1 MNSPESQNDP
11 RFLTKR
17 IGLFKEAPH
26 SRSVTSTISALL
38 KINSA
43 RNLSS
48 ASMGFACFFGY
59 KTSMRFKS
67 RLIRGTLI
75 QRYKRFLADVRL
87 ENDEVVTA
95 HCTNTGSMMGCKEP
109 GSAVYISR
117 SDKLQRKLAYTW
129 EMIEIAG
136 SWVGINTM
144 HPNKLVA
151 EAVESGVIKELRGY
165 PTIRREV
172 KVSAHTR
179 LDLCLEG
186 SSGNCFVEVK
196 NVTLAV
202 DGTAAFP
209 DAVSE
214 RGTKHLKELIRLKR
228 QGHRAALVF
237 VIQRGDCETF
247 RPADEI
253 DSEYGRWLRKAV
265 KAGVEALPYIAR
277 VAPKEI
283 ILSERIAIQL

>member
-1 MNSPESQNDP
+1 
-11 RFLTKR
+11 
-17 IGLFKEAPH
+17 
-26 SRSVTSTISALL
+26 
-38 KINSA
+38 
-43 RNLSS
+43 
-48 ASMGFACFFGY
+48 
-59 KTSMRFKS
+59 MRFKS

-87 ENDEVVTA
+87 ATGEVVTA

-117 SDKLQRKLAYTW
+117 SDNLNRKLLYTW
-129 EMIEIAG
+129 ELINANNT
-136 SWVGINTM
+136 WVGINTM
-144 HPNKLVA
+144 HPNKLVP
-151 EAVESGVIKELRGY
+151 EAVEAGVIAELSGY

-172 KVSAHTR
+172 KVSAHSR

-186 SSGNCFVEVK
+186 ENGNCFVEVK

-214 RGTKHLKELIRLKR
+214 RGTKHLKELMRLRR
-228 QGHRAALVF
+228 QGHRAAIVF
-237 VIQRGDCETF
+237 VIQRGDCEHF

-253 DSEYGRWLRKAV
+253 DQEYGRWLRRAIN
-265 KAGVEALPYIAR
+265 AGVEALPYRAK
-277 VAPKEI
+277 VTPKEI
-283 ILSERIAIQL
+283 VLTERIAIKL